1 MNTSQSSLCLNQFSW
16 EEWDNQM
23 IAVLYRCDRR
33 FVVQR
38 YIERVLANSSQWQRL
53 AKSSFPSIEPI
64 GRTYKMMEHE
74 VKLMHKI
81 FSWHLNGTLS
91 FSIIG
96 ELDQLLDWEDLLDFI
111 ERAQIASKNNKR
123 NQSKTINSPS
133 IVPTIPVG
141 TSVLTKKIVEKN
153 PIADNLQAKKNDLAP
168 IKMNKKV
175 LQPQR
180 SFDENTLSSSSNN
193 WIQINNICIPY
204 INKSQQSRLLPYQVL
219 VDCDLLNEK
228 EQSFLFHFTT
238 KASSVDIENF
248 ERIISTSSSID
259 FTLDSDLMLIDLYH
273 LIFGMSKVLYVKL
286 LNNQRDVN
294 KSYKTV
300 LAQRGGTALV
310 HSRSVPFITVGKRD
324 CMLLESLSTI
334 LQPTTK
340 NMSSLRRHSLLA
352 RSHEIDYLRL
362 VEFYQRTYQQDDSKN
377 LNQQQ
382 QLLVNIDKIQKYVDE
397 NDIIID
403 MSLAQYQ
410 QIEFQRLKNQIE
422 INQNE
427 IQRNAKQTQL

>member
-23 IAVLYRCDRR
+23 IVVLYRCDRR

-410 QIEFQRLKNQIE
+410 QIEFQKLKNQIE